1 MSLKEI
7 VEPIYTQIED
17 RSARVDNQII
27 RAIDDTIVAGTFTL
41 GGSGNLIAFKIGDG
55 AGANTALDIVS
66 TSTADVRNNG
76 NGARTIRVDGLFAD
90 TNDGNKRKPR
100 FCIFNMNGT
109 TVVNTGSGIASG
121 TNLFCAVNKI
131 TVLSTGAAYCN
142 AGDITAKATGA
153 STVFGILQSTHFSS
167 KVMFLATAHNQQLLI
182 KDIHISSS
190 LATAG
195 SIEIFEQDLDTGLK
209 EMLGKVFVGNNHSD
223 ILHPLNYR
231 VGKQKAFYI
240 TITNLESVI
249 GSNHIAANVSAI
261 KI

>member
-27 RAIDDTIVAGTFTL
+27 RAIDDTIVNGTFTL
-41 GGSGNLIAFKIGDG
+41 GGSGNLIAFKIGG
-55 AGANTALDIVS
+55 TNTALDIVS
-66 TSTADVRNNG
+66 TSTADVRDTG

-209 EMLGKVFVGNNHSD
+209 EMLGKVFVGNSHSD

-261 KI
+261 LV